1 MKLINSSDMQ
11 ASLEEVRLQFEH
23 WRYNR
28 DKRGAI
34 PESLWAAAASLYPD
48 HSIHRISKTLR
59 LNYTKLKHYVRG
71 SSADFPIAAAQH
83 FIEIGSSPLSRQC
96 TIEMRHSNGNRMT
109 LQGVDNRDL
118 MKLVRLFWSR
128 P

>member
-11 ASLEEVRLQFEH
+11 ARLEEVRLQFEH
-23 WRYNR
+23 WRCNR

-34 PESLWAAAASLYPD
+34 PESLWAAAASLYPE
-48 HSIHRISKTLR
+48 HSLHRISKTLR

-83 FIEIGSSPLSRQC
+83 FIQIEGSPLSRQC
-96 TIEMRHSNGNRMT
+96 IIEMRHSNGNRMT
-109 LQGVDNRDL
+109 VQGVDNQHL
-118 MKLVRLFWSR
+118 MKLVQLFWSR